1 MQKNIQTNL
10 PQGVFD
16 KRFSEHVFLEFNI
29 SENEPETYFLDAL
42 AKVNELQNENL
53 LVTLAFGPELCAM
66 LEDAPE
72 LPSYGEKTGLKD
84 TQADLWVWLQGASR
98 GHTFDAARQVTQLLA
113 DSVEQ
118 KLEVV
123 GFVYHDMRDLTGFV
137 DGIGN
142 PEGELAIAT
151 ATIPA
156 DEAGA
161 GGSYLLTQK
170 WVHKLTDFHQLSQ
183 AEQED
188 VIGHTKPDAQE
199 FSEERMPA
207 TAHVGRVDIKHN
219 GEPERLWRRSVPY
232 GDTQKHGLYFVSFA
246 NDLERYVR
254 MLNRMFGKTDDG
266 LVDRLTDFSDLETGA
281 WWYCPSEQQ
290 LACWLVEE

>member
-1 MQKNIQTNL
+1 MQTNL

-16 KRFSEHVFLEFNI
+16 KRFNDHVFLEFNI
-29 SENEPETYFLDAL
+29 SENEPETYFLAAL
-42 AKVNELQNENL
+42 AKVNELQNDDL
-53 LVTLAFGPELCAM
+53 LVTLAFGPELCAI

-98 GHTFDAARQVTQLLA
+98 GHTFDAARKVTQLLA

-118 KLEVV
+118 QLEVV

-142 PEGELAIAT
+142 PEGDIALAT
-151 ATIPA
+151 ATIA
-156 DEAGA
+156 AGEAGQ
-161 GGSYLLTQK
+161 GGSYVLTQK
-170 WVHKLTDFHQLSQ
+170 WVHNLTDFHKLSQ

-207 TAHVGRVDIKHN
+207 TAHVGRVDISHN

-232 GDTQKHGLYFVSFA
+232 GDTQQHGLYFLSFA

-254 MLNRMFGKTDDG
+254 MLDRMFGKTEDG
-266 LVDRLTDFSDLETGA
+266 LVDRLTDFSQLETGA

-290 LACWLVEE
+290 LADWLK